1 MIKSMTGYGN
11 AEGVSNK
18 LEISIELRAVNN
30 RFLDCSIRI
39 PRVYTAVE
47 DSLKALVQKYTS
59 RGKVDVYVT
68 IDASNSD
75 DVMINVNEPLAEAYM
90 AALGKL
96 ADKFGISGDLSAV
109 TLAKFPD
116 ILLVE
121 KQKSDT
127 DTLASDMCGILENA
141 LIGFNEM
148 RSREGEK
155 LYYDISSHLDEI
167 SRLTDMAETRS
178 AVTVPEYRAKLL
190 QRMNEVLQTKEY
202 DENRILLEAALFAD
216 KVAIN
221 EEVVR
226 LRSHVSQLRQ
236 MLEQDEPVGR
246 KLDFLVQEMNR
257 EANTIGSKGND
268 TEMAK
273 IVIDLKAEI
282 EKIREQVQ
290 NVE

>member
-11 AEGVSNK
+11 AAGVSGK
-18 LEISIELRAVNN
+18 LEISIELRSVNN

-47 DSLKALVQKYTS
+47 DGMKAMVQKYIS

-68 IDASNSD
+68 IDATKSD
-75 DVMINVNEPLAEAYM
+75 DVTISVNEPLSEAYV
-90 AALGKL
+90 AAIRQLSEKYGIEDDLTAGAL
-96 ADKFGISGDLSAV
+96 AR
-109 TLAKFPD
+109 FPD
-116 ILLVE
+116 ILKIE
-121 KQKSDT
+121 KAEEDT
-127 DTLASDMCGILENA
+127 EALEKDICGILEEA
-141 LIGFNEM
+141 LRGFDEM
-148 RSREGEK
+148 RTREGGK
-155 LYYDISSHLDEI
+155 LFNDISAHADEI
-167 SRLTDMAETRS
+167 ERLTNLAEERS
-178 AVTVPEYRAKLL
+178 TVTVPEYREKLY
-190 QRMNEVLQTKEY
+190 QRMTEVLQSADV

-216 KVAIN
+216 KVAVN

-226 LRSHVSQLRQ
+226 LRSHVSQLRH
-236 MLEQDEPVGR
+236 LISGAEPVGR
-246 KLDFLVQEMNR
+246 KLDFIVQEMNR

-268 TEMAK
+268 GDMAK